1 MGEQSEPSRG
11 TTVAVSE
18 VSVQYETSSSE
29 SYANRGG
36 GLRARMARLL
46 PNRNKITVE
55 ALREVSFAA
64 RHGELIGIVGQNG
77 SGKSTLLR
85 MMAGLEAPT
94 SGTILTSSTPILLGV
109 NAALIP
115 DLSGVEN
122 VTLGCLAMGMT
133 PEEADAA
140 LPEIVELAG
149 IGRSIYRPMR
159 TYSSGMG
166 ARLRFAIAVSARPE
180 ILLIDEALS
189 TGDAAFMERSKDR
202 MDHLLRDAG
211 TVFLVSHAAQTI
223 EEMCTRAIWV
233 HNGEIVLDGAAKTIA
248 RRYRLWAWKVAKHE
262 PDEADR
268 LLKEALEEQVET
280 RVLLTKPWE
289 PETDNHQQF
298 HRPRHARG

>member
-1 MGEQSEPSRG
+1 MGGQNDTLQG
-11 TTVAVSE
+11 TTVAVDK
-18 VSVQYETSSSE
+18 VSVRYETSSSE
-29 SYANRGG
+29 AYASGG
-36 GLRARMARLL
+36 GLRGRLASAL
-46 PNRNKITVE
+46 PNRNRITVN
-55 ALREVSFAA
+55 ALRGVSFAA

-94 SGTILTSSTPILLGV
+94 TGTILTSSTPILLGV

-133 PEEADAA
+133 PDEAEAA

-189 TGDAAFMERSKDR
+189 T
-202 MDHLLRDAG
+202 
-211 TVFLVSHAAQTI
+211 
-223 EEMCTRAIWV
+223 
-233 HNGEIVLDGAAKTIA
+233 
-248 RRYRLWAWKVAKHE
+248 
-262 PDEADR
+262 
-268 LLKEALEEQVET
+268 
-280 RVLLTKPWE
+280 
-289 PETDNHQQF
+289 
-298 HRPRHARG
+298 